1 MRTWFV
7 AARRHP
13 SGVLLFVQ
21 LSGLL
26 IYPFLDDEPLG
37 RAVLST
43 LGLLVLVVAV
53 MAVRMTPALNWVSG
67 LLGGPVVVL
76 TIVEVA
82 VPDNEQVT
90 LWSSLFHAAFYFY
103 TGYALI
109 RYMFGDDV
117 VTTDE
122 LLATGATFTVV
133 AWAFA
138 YVYAATQIIWPD
150 SFTAAVDPGSAR
162 SWTDLLFLSVT
173 TLTSTGLSDI
183 VPIRPHAR
191 SFVMIE
197 QIAGMLYIALVIAR
211 MIALTTMRQVQRHK

>member
-1 MRTWFV
+1 MRTWYV
-7 AARRHP
+7 AARQHP
-13 SGVLLFVQ
+13 SGVLLVVQ
-21 LSGLL
+21 LCGLL

-43 LGLLVLVVAV
+43 LGLLVLVIAV

-82 VPDNEQVT
+82 VPDNDQVA

-138 YVYAATQIIWPD
+138 YVYAATQIIWPG
-150 SFTAAVDPGSAR
+150 SFTAAVEPESAR
-162 SWTDLLFLSVT
+162 TWTDLLFLSVT

-211 MIALTTMRQVQRHK
+211 MIALMTARQVQRHK

>member
-1 MRTWFV
+1 MRTWYV
-7 AARRHP
+7 AARQHP
-13 SGVLLFVQ
+13 SGDLLVVQ
-21 LSGLL
+21 LCGLL

-43 LGLLVLVVAV
+43 LGLLVLVIAV
-53 MAVRMTPALNWVSG
+53 MAVRLTPALTWVSG
-67 LLGGPVVVL
+67 LLGVPVVVL

-82 VPDNEQVT
+82 VPDNDQVV

-103 TGYALI
+103 TGFALI
-109 RYMFGDDV
+109 KYMFSDDV

-122 LLATGATFTVV
+122 LFATGATFTVV

-138 YVYAATQIIWPD
+138 YVYAATQIIWPG
-150 SFTAAVDPGSAR
+150 SFTAAVHPESAR
-162 SWTDLLFLSVT
+162 TWTDLLFLSVT

-211 MIALTTMRQVQRHK
+211 MIALMTARQVQRHK

>member
-1 MRTWFV
+1 MRTWYV
-7 AARRHP
+7 AARQHP
-13 SGVLLFVQ
+13 SGVLLVVQ
-21 LSGLL
+21 LCGLL
-26 IYPFLDDEPLG
+26 IYPFLDDEPIG

-43 LGLLVLVVAV
+43 LGLLVLVIAV

-67 LLGGPVVVL
+67 LLGVPVVVL

-82 VPDNEQVT
+82 MPDSEQVA

-109 RYMFGDDV
+109 KYMFGDDI

-122 LLATGATFTVV
+122 LYATGATFTVV
-133 AWAFA
+133 AWGFA
-138 YVYAATQIIWPD
+138 YVYAATQIIWPG
-150 SFTAAVDPGSAR
+150 SFTAAVEPESAR
-162 SWTDLLFLSVT
+162 TWTDLLFLSVT

-211 MIALTTMRQVQRHK
+211 MIALMTARQVQRHK

>member
-1 MRTWFV
+1 MRTWYA
-7 AARRHP
+7 AARQHP
-13 SGVLLFVQ
+13 SGVLLVVQ
-21 LSGLL
+21 LCGLL

-43 LGLLVLVVAV
+43 LGLLVLVIAV

-67 LLGGPVVVL
+67 LLGVPVVVL

-82 VPDNEQVT
+82 APDSDQVS

-122 LLATGATFTVV
+122 LVRHRRHLHRV

-138 YVYAATQIIWPD
+138 YVYAATQIIWPGR
-150 SFTAAVDPGSAR
+150 SRQRSTPSPHAPGPTCCSCRSPRSRAPGCPTSCRSGRTRAR
-162 SWTDLLFLSVT
+162 SS
-173 TLTSTGLSDI
+173 
-183 VPIRPHAR
+183 
-191 SFVMIE
+191 
-197 QIAGMLYIALVIAR
+197 
-211 MIALTTMRQVQRHK
+211 